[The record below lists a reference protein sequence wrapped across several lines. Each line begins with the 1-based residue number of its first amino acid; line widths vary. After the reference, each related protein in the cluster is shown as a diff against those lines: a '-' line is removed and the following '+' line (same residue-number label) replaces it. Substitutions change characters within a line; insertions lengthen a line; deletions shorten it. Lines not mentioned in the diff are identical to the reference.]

1 MKGLTVMIET
11 IKPNLLG
18 DELRKVR
25 EKTLGSI
32 EIAAKKLGVNK
43 NTIGTYERGRTLPDI
58 DFLMTFAEVT
68 GADFI
73 RLLELRIQQSP
84 SPGADVTKAIMES
97 IANALECLQDVE
109 SLQKQLDQYKA
120 AESSLVAVPLYDVRA
135 AAGHGALPAETPHSD
150 VLHFNEAWI
159 RQELRASPEDLY
171 LIYVD
176 GESMEPTLRSGDVIL
191 LDRRATKPDREG
203 IYILRMDGM
212 LLVKRLQALPGAS
225 VKVSS
230 DNPAYE
236 PFVLMLADMESQDFA
251 ILGRVVWSGRRM

>member
-1 MKGLTVMIET
+1 MSHIGKLIQEVRGNESQREFADSVGVSIQTIVNYEKGHRI
-11 IKPNLLG
+11 
-18 DELRKVR
+18 
-25 EKTLGSI
+25 
-32 EIAAKKLGVNK
+32 
-43 NTIGTYERGRTLPDI
+43 PDI
-58 DFLMTFAEVT
+58 DFLVT
-68 GADFI
+68 VAKTQHYNLMELIEARIKDSPVPD
-73 RLLELRIQQSP
+73 LEL
-84 SPGADVTKAIMES
+84 V
-97 IANALECLQDVE
+97 
-109 SLQKQLDQYKA
+109 KA
-120 AESSLVAVPLYDVRA
+120 APMLHEQAIQDLKMADAMRKNWDAQHPPENMDMVAIPLYDVRA

-236 PFVLMLADMESQDFA
+236 PFILMLADMESQDFA